1 MTIKL
6 NHANFW
12 YLFMIFPFSNCDL
25 LSFNVK
31 HTKHNVKKTILYVK
45 YVLHF
50 FQKFL
55 MNPLVMVLICFVTLF
70 LIRYYAKSLKAVFCE
85 HWKKVLFRY

>member
-31 HTKHNVKKTILYVK
+31 HTKHNVKDTILHVK
-45 YVLHF
+45 YVLHYFAKIFNESARYGDDMLCNSF
-50 FQKFL
+50 FDKILRQIPESGFL
-55 MNPLVMVLICFVTLF
+55 
-70 LIRYYAKSLKAVFCE
+70 
-85 HWKKVLFRY
+85 